1 MIQVKRLGPVTL
13 RTSDIKAMTAY
24 YNDTVGLSPALAMSD
39 RVVMAT
45 QVGYEAIILQRDD
58 GPRLESLSFQIS
70 PKMSLNEAEQILKQ
84 QNLEVT
90 RRTALTPGIAEA
102 IEFTDPT
109 GTRVQLFAECNVSR
123 ERYMPRGVSP
133 LKIGHVGQFVTDVKG
148 AADFYCKVLGFRVS
162 DWSADRAV
170 FLRCGIDHHTIN
182 FFYNEQPRL
191 HHVAFEVKDWAEMCR
206 VSDFLAGAGFELD
219 WGPGRHFIGHNIACY
234 HSNFEKVRVEFYT
247 EMDMML
253 DEDLGYFAPRPW
265 HGDRPQVPKVW
276 PEYVPRN
283 YWIPGVR

>member
-1 MIQVKRLGPVTL
+1 MIQAKRLGPVTL
-13 RTSDIKAMTAY
+13 RTSDIQAMTAY
-24 YNDTVGLSPALAMSD
+24 YRDIVGLSAVSETTD
-39 RVVMAT
+39 RVVLAT
-45 QVGYEAIILQRDD
+45 QVGYEAIVLQRGE
-58 GPRLESLSFQIS
+58 GPRLASLSFQIS
-70 PKMSLNEAEQILKQ
+70 PKMSLGDAEEILNQ
-84 QNLEVT
+84 LDVDVT
-90 RRTALTPGIAEA
+90 RHKSLTPGIADA

-109 GTRVQLFAECNVSR
+109 GTRVQLFSECAVSQSKFAI
-123 ERYMPRGVSP
+123 RGVSP
-133 LKIGHVGQFVTDVKG
+133 LKIGHVAQFVTDVKE

-162 DWSADRAV
+162 DWSGDRAV
-170 FLRCGIDHHTIN
+170 FLRCSVDHHTIN
-182 FFYNEQPRL
+182 FFHSEEARL

-206 VSDFLAGAGFELD
+206 VSDFLAGSGFEFD

-276 PEYVPRN
+276 PDYVPRN